1 MCILLCLSCVVY
13 IATAFPCFRVANS
26 VRMHGFGKLA
36 ERSAPLV
43 KSIYDYEAKYGNA
56 PENLEALV
64 PEFIPSVP
72 NTGMAAYPD
81 YYYMVGERARKWD
94 GNPWILYVETPSGG
108 INFDKFMY
116 FPNQNYPKRGYGGS
130 LERIED
136 WAYVHE

>member
-1 MCILLCLSCVVY
+1 
-13 IATAFPCFRVANS
+13 
-26 VRMHGFGKLA
+26 MHGFGKLA